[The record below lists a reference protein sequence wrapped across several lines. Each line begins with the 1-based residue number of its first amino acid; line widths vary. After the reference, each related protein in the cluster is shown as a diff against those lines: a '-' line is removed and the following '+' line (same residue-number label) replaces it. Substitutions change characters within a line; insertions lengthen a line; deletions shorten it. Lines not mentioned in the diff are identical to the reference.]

1 MKYPDMPFPKRVLTA
16 FVFSVGAT
24 LLVLGSWVS
33 DAQAQDSQPS
43 QQQKAM
49 HYSLYYENF
58 KNDDFQSAKSDL
70 LWIVENAPGFP
81 KGDDR
86 NFERKFELYKGLA
99 QQASTDEERM
109 AYLDTA
115 ATVLS
120 TAPQTM
126 EEQGLSYE
134 PFEWEIL
141 KGRFLQEYEDAL
153 PDLSSTALEDPVTHY
168 RKAYDLAPT
177 EINPYYIQQ
186 IIRSHVENGEQQTAL
201 SFANTVEQQRGD
213 DEEVRKILSSV
224 RSDIFGKNPQA
235 QVAYLEEQFEANP
248 DSLALMEE
256 LFNAY
261 VEQGN
266 TSNASELAPKLMEED
281 IPAETIREIAQMRI
295 EDGRPKAAIQAYEK
309 LTSGTDASLTAEDY
323 FRRGRAYEQMDQ
335 LSKARAQFR
344 KAIEARSDYGRAY
357 IAIGDLYTTAVSD
370 CSGSELSRSDKA
382 VYWAAVDKY
391 QKAKEVDSAVS
402 STANSK
408 INTYRKYFPTQEDI
422 FYRDEW
428 DEGGSFMIDYGC
440 YSWIGET
447 TTVRRSSS

>member
-1 MKYPDMPFPKRVLTA
+1 MPLLNRVPTV
-16 FVFSVGAT
+16 FVFSLGAT
-24 LLVLGSWVS
+24 LLVFGSWVS
-33 DAQAQDSQPS
+33 TAQAQDSQPS

-70 LWIVENAPGFP
+70 LWVIENAPGYP

-99 QQASTDEERM
+99 QQTSSDEERM

-120 TAPQTM
+120 TAPQAM

-153 PDLSSTALEDPVTHY
+153 PNLSSTSLEDPVTHY
-168 RKAYDLAPT
+168 RKAFDLAPM

-186 IIRSHVENGEQQTAL
+186 VIRAHVQNGEQEEAL
-201 SFANTVEQQRGD
+201 SFANTVEQKRGD
-213 DEEVRKILSSV
+213 DEEVAKILSSV
-224 RSDIFGKNPQA
+224 RNDIFGKNPQA
-235 QVAYLEEQFEANP
+235 QIAYLEEQYEANP
-248 DSLALMEE
+248 DSVALMQE

-261 VEQGN
+261 VDQGN
-266 TSNASELAPKLMEED
+266 TGNASELAPELMEED
-281 IPAETIREIAQMRI
+281 VPAETIREIAQMRL
-295 EDGRPKAAIQAYEK
+295 EDGRPQEALQAFEK
-309 LTSGTDASLTAEDY
+309 MMSDTDASLTAEDY
-323 FRRGRAYEQMDQ
+323 FRRGQAYEQMDQ
-335 LSKARAQFR
+335 LSKARTQFR
-344 KAIEARSDYGRAY
+344 RAIDTQSDYGRAY
-357 IAIGDLYTTAVSD
+357 IAIGDLYTSAVSD
-370 CSGSELSRSDKA
+370 CSGSELGRSDKA
-382 VYWAAVDKY
+382 VYWVAVDQY
-391 QKAKEVDSAVS
+391 QKAKEVDSSVA

-408 INTYRKYFPTQEDI
+408 IETYRKYFPSQEDI
-422 FYRDEW
+422 FYRDDWTE
-428 DEGGSFMIDYGC
+428 DSSFTVDYGC
-440 YSWIGET
+440 YSWIDET